1 MKHTKGNWEPFIHK
15 YPTKPREIYAGVGI
29 ADERPEGIYWT
40 MICDMIL
47 PKTDKQYIKEHEEI
61 KANAQ
66 LIASAPE
73 LLEALKVAVRWIDS
87 EIMVDDNDVTKNMK
101 EAIKK
106 AES

>member
-73 LLEALKVAVRWIDS
+73 LLEALKTILS
-87 EIMVDDNDVTKNMK
+87 EIENGEQPSTHTIV